1 MLLGADHLKFIY
13 VSLLLYK
20 SSPVGVSGFKAV
32 INAELALD
40 KALIPAALTART
52 LN

>member
-1 MLLGADHLKFIY
+1 MLHGANHLKLIY

-20 SSPVGVSGFKAV
+20 SRAVGVSGFKAV

-40 KALIPAALTART
+40 KALIPAAFTERT